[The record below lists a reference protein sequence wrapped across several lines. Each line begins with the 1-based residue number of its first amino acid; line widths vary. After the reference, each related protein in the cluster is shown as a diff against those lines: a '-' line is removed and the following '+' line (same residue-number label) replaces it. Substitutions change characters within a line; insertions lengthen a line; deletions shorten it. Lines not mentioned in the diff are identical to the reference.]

1 MNWENIKLIL
11 SRELK
16 DQVRDRRT
24 LFTVLVLPL
33 LLYPLMGMA
42 MLQVSQFSHQ
52 HALKIWFIGAE
63 NLPAEPA
70 LLVDGQIN
78 PDYQTEAANSEIA
91 IVKDADDERI
101 LAVVRQI
108 YGSEEFTEGEQVVKD
123 ILQRELATRKADLA
137 ILLPEKL
144 VIGDQADKADQAN
157 EADPN
162 AESAGLQKLFVF
174 HNSASDKSN
183 MAAEQVGKMI
193 SRWQQKITFQLLDQ
207 HDVELESLTSIQ
219 PIYTDVANK
228 QKKQAATWAKI
239 LPFIILIWSLTGA
252 FYPAVDLCAG
262 EKERGTFETLLS
274 SPAKRSEIAIGKLLT
289 VMTFSM
295 TTSLLNLIS
304 MGVTGLFV
312 VSRLG
317 AQMGGGAMPGLGMPP
332 TSSLFWLLLALVP
345 VSALFSAV
353 ALAAASFAKSSK
365 EGQYYLVPLM
375 MISMPL
381 MMVPMMPAAK
391 LDFGTSLIPVS
402 GLMLL
407 LRGLIEGQYTEALQF
422 GGLVVT
428 VTLVCCWLSI
438 RWVVVQF
445 SSESVIFRPSERFSV
460 SVWLRQVFRERHELP
475 VIGHALLCGIL
486 ILVIK
491 FFMSMGASVP
501 LDWMQFSKQTVVVLV
516 AAVGVPAV
524 LMAMFL
530 TRNPTKTLKLRTCSL
545 PVACAAVLA
554 AILLHPAIM
563 WLTNLVMAVYPASGD
578 LSLAESMMSA
588 IFADAP
594 GLWAMILVIA
604 VAPAVFE
611 ELAFRG
617 FILSGCESWGS
628 KFQAILISSILFGLA
643 HSIIQQSI
651 VTFFI
656 GCLLGFIAVQTRSLI
671 PCVLYH
677 CCHNSISL
685 CMSMV
690 NETTMFRYPLLQYF
704 LAKSK
709 EGGFEYLL
717 LPALVMTGL
726 GLFLVFYFWKYRD
739 ELDAKP
745 VPADEPTELSGKSLT
760 AESNA

>member
-1 MNWENIKLIL
+1 MNWDNIKLIL

-52 HALKIWFIGAE
+52 HDLKIWFIGAD
-63 NLPAEPA
+63 NLPEDPA
-70 LLVDGQIN
+70 LLIDGQIN
-78 PDYQTEAANSEIA
+78 PEFQPGQAAANVT
-91 IVKDADDERI
+91 IVRDADDTRMLE
-101 LAVVRQI
+101 VVRQI
-108 YGSEEFTEGEQVVKD
+108 YGSDRFEEGEQIVND
-123 ILQRELATRKADLA
+123 LLQRELMNREADLA
-137 ILLPEKL
+137 ILIPEKMN
-144 VIGDQADKADQAN
+144 IG
-157 EADPN
+157 ETSN
-162 AESAGLQKLFVF
+162 AGDGASEFQKLFVF
-174 HNSASDKSN
+174 HNSAHDKST
-183 MAAEQVGKMI
+183 MAAEKFGKVI
-193 SRWQQKITFQLLDQ
+193 TRWQRQITFRFLEKR
-207 HDVELESLTSIQ
+207 DVEIESLSSVQ
-219 PIYTDVANK
+219 PVYADVADT
-228 QKKQAATWAKI
+228 QKKQAATWSKI

-295 TTSLLNLIS
+295 TTSLLNLLS
-304 MGVTGLFV
+304 MGFTGFFV
-312 VSRLG
+312 VSSLS
-317 AQMGGGAMPGLGMPP
+317 AQMGGDPGTMPSLGMPP
-332 TSSLFWLLLALVP
+332 VASLFWLLLALVP

-391 LDFGTSLIPVS
+391 LEFGTSLIPVS
-402 GLMLL
+402 GLMLM
-407 LRGLIEGQYTEALQF
+407 LRGLIEGQYAEVLRY
-422 GGLVVT
+422 GGLVVI
-428 VTLVCCWLSI
+428 VTLVCCWLAI

-475 VIGHALLCGIL
+475 VMGHALLCGIL
-486 ILVIK
+486 ILVIR
-491 FFMSMGASVP
+491 FFMSMGAGVP
-501 LDWMQFSKQTVVVLV
+501 TDWMQFSKQTVVVLL
-516 AAVGVPAV
+516 AAVAMPAV

-530 TRNPTKTLKLRTCSL
+530 TRNPLKTLRLQKCSI

-563 WLTNLVMAVYPASGD
+563 SLTNLVMAIYPASGD
-578 LSLAESMMSA
+578 LSMAESLMSA

-604 VAPAVFE
+604 LAPAVFE

-656 GCLLGFIAVQTRSLI
+656 GCLIGFIAVQTRSLI

-677 CCHNSISL
+677 CFHNSISL
-685 CMSMV
+685 SISMV
-690 NETTMFRYPLLQYF
+690 NEQTLIRFPLLQYF
-704 LAKSK
+704 LTKSE
-709 EGGFEYLL
+709 EGGYEYMLWPSL
-717 LPALVMTGL
+717 MMTGL
-726 GLFLVFYFWKYRD
+726 GVFLIYYFWNYRY
-739 ELDAKP
+739 ELDAKQSQQEL
-745 VPADEPTELSGKSLT
+745 PATLDLQLSGGTKVDGRK
-760 AESNA
+760 